1 MGELKAENYRHTLHY
16 YPYYWQR
23 YVQLTWRNNYQE
35 YSDLL
40 GLDLVNNPNLV
51 MRPDLYIFIL
61 IDGMNV
67 SF

>member
-16 YPYYWQR
+16 YPYYGWG
-23 YVQLTWRNNYQE
+23 YVQLTYRDNYQK

-40 GLDLVNNPNLV
+40 GLNLVNNPNLV
-51 MRPDLYIFIL
+51 MSPDLYIFIL
-61 IDGMNV
+61 IDSINL